1 MPIAFSVTNHPADR
15 APGDLLAVPVFAD
28 RVLGPGADAVDAGL
42 GGSLRKFM
50 EDAGFAGKP
59 DETLVVPT
67 AGTTT
72 APAAIL
78 VGLGDPN
85 EVTPDGLR
93 RAAAAVAR
101 RSARSRS
108 VVTTLLQAAPDGVTP
123 AQAAQAIAEGF
134 SL

>member
-1 MPIAFSVTNHPADR
+1 MPITFGTTNQPADR

-28 RVLGPGADAVDAGL
+28 RVLGPGAAAVDAGL

-50 EDAGFAGKP
+50 EEAGFAGKP
-59 DETLVVPT
+59 DETLVVPA
-67 AGTTT
+67 AGTI
-72 APAAIL
+72 AASAAIL
-78 VGLGDPN
+78 VGLGDPS

-108 VVTTLLQAAPDGVTP
+108 VAT
-123 AQAAQAIAEGF
+123 
-134 SL
+134 